1 MLGDED
7 GKTLFLMTA
16 EWRGVERMGELFQSK
31 TGKIETVRVAVPHAG
46 RP

>member
-1 MLGDED
+1 
-7 GKTLFLMTA
+7 
-16 EWRGVERMGELFQSK
+16 MGEMFQSK